1 MISVRWHPVGYLLL
15 AVLLT
20 TVLACIT
27 QSGFNLAAIAALT
40 GGVAAG
46 DIAATIWFDLTHFSL
61 TYTPIALVNLL
72 AVAVLLHFLPLLRRY
87 WLAAGLGAVLLLVML
102 LIINALA
109 PMPTLIAATRSSAG
123 TISMLLCS
131 SAGSLCYL
139 WLLKRRKFYA

>member
-20 TVLACIT
+20 TLLACIV

-46 DIAATIWFDLTHFSL
+46 DIAATVWFDLTHFSL
-61 TYTPIALVNLL
+61 TYAPIALVNLL
-72 AVAVLLHFLPLLRRY
+72 AVALLLHFLPLLQRF
-87 WLAAGLGAVLLLVML
+87 WLTGVLAAVLLFMML
-102 LIINALA
+102 QIINAIA
-109 PMPTLIAATRSSAG
+109 PMPTLIAATRSNAG
-123 TISMLLCS
+123 VVSMLLCS

-139 WLLKRRKFYA
+139 WLLTRRKLNA

>member
-1 MISVRWHPVGYLLL
+1 MRSVRWYLPGSLLL

-46 DIAATIWFDLTHFSL
+46 DIAATVWFDLTHFSL
-61 TYTPIALVNLL
+61 TYAPIALVNLL
-72 AVAVLLHFLPLLRRY
+72 AAAVLLHFSPLLRRY
-87 WLAAGLGAVLLLVML
+87 WLAAGLAALLLFVML
-102 LIINALA
+102 LVINAIA
-109 PMPTLIAATRSSAG
+109 PMPTLIAATRNNVG
-123 TISMLLCS
+123 IFSMLLCS

-139 WLLKRRKFYA
+139 WLLKRRKLYA

>member
-72 AVAVLLHFLPLLRRY
+72 AVAVLLHFLPLLWRY
-87 WLAAGLGAVLLLVML
+87 WLTAGLAALLLFGIL
-102 LIINALA
+102 LIINAVA
-109 PMPTLIAATRSSAG
+109 PMPTLIAATRSNLG
-123 TISMLLCS
+123 VFSMLLCS

-139 WLLKRRKFYA
+139 WLLKRRQVYA

>member
-1 MISVRWHPVGYLLL
+1 MISVRWYLLWYLLL

-61 TYTPIALVNLL
+61 TYAPIVLVNLL
-72 AVAVLLHFLPLLRRY
+72 MAAVLLHFLPLLRRY
-87 WLAAGLGAVLLLVML
+87 WLAAGLGAVLLYLML
-102 LIINALA
+102 LIINIIA
-109 PMPTLIAATRSSAG
+109 PMPTLIAATRSNTG
-123 TISMLLCS
+123 IISMLLCS
-131 SAGSLCYL
+131 SAGMLSYV
-139 WLLKRRKFYA
+139 WLLKRRKLYA